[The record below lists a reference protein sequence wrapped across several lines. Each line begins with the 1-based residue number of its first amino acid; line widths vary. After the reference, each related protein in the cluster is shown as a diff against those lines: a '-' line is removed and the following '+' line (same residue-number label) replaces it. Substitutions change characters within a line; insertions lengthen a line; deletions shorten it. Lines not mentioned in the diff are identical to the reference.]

1 MMDTALARKPFKILA
16 RMGYCARGLI
26 YLVVGSLAAASV
38 AGEGGGTTDTKGAII
53 KILSQPLGN
62 TLLLLLIVGLVGY
75 TAWRLTQAVF
85 DADRHGLAPKGL
97 AIRAALLISAITHGV
112 LAYWTGKLLFDFS
125 GGGGSGGGEQGRAFL
140 ATGTGQVVLGAA
152 GILFVVVGLA
162 HLFKGFTA
170 RFDRYME
177 IPENHRIWIKPLCR
191 FGLIARG
198 VVWCMVGWFLIDS
211 AQKANSSDIKGM
223 GEAMDVLRNS
233 PFGEWLLGIVA
244 AGLIAFGLY
253 NFLEAAF
260 RRIRV

>member
-1 MMDTALARKPFKILA
+1 MDETVARKPFKVLA

-26 YLVVGSLAAASV
+26 YLVIGALAVASV
-38 AGEGGGTTDTKGAII
+38 IGEGGETTDTRGALQEIV
-53 KILSQPLGN
+53 SQPLGSS
-62 TLLLLLIVGLVGY
+62 LLLALIIGLIGY
-75 TAWRLTQAVF
+75 VAWRLTQALF
-85 DADRHGLAPKGL
+85 DADRHGLNAKGL
-97 AIRAALLISAITHGV
+97 AIRTGLLISAITHGI
-112 LAYWTGKLLFDFS
+112 LAYWAGKLLLNLRS
-125 GGGGSGGGEQGRAFL
+125 SGSGEAQGQAFL
-140 ATGTGQVVLGAA
+140 ATDTGQWVLGTV
-152 GILFVVVGLA
+152 GLFVVAVGLA

-198 VVWCMVGWFLIDS
+198 VVWCLVGWFLIHS
-211 AQKANSSDIKGM
+211 ALRANSSEIKGM
-223 GEAMDVLRNS
+223 GEAMDTLRSS